1 MDLVLPLLACFVLG
15 APIGIAGS
23 VLIGRGPQLM
33 TGLFGGNRGLGWPQG
48 VQEEDPPGGWTW
60 HLPPSDGVTGGLA
73 SDQRAVSGSA
83 TGAPSSA
90 AADTSTAAV
99 AFEDAL
105 ATGDVPILRPIRA
118 QVGRGTNRLRS
129 RW

>member
-1 MDLVLPLLACFVLG
+1 MLG

-33 TGLFGGNRGLGWPQG
+33 TGLFGGNRGLGWPHG

-60 HLPPSDGVTGGLA
+60 HLPASGDGTDGPVT
-73 SDQRAVSGSA
+73 DRAAASGSA
-83 TGAPSSA
+83 TASASSTPAPDAPA
-90 AADTSTAAV
+90 AGV
-99 AFEDAL
+99 AFEDAVT
-105 ATGDVPILRPIRA
+105 AGDLPILRPIRA